1 MHTVYCLNIQWDYLL
16 LVLLVSPKVPN
27 SLSLGFVSV
36 QVLNTSWICHRNLP
50 LCVSSV
56 TRVGLIL
63 LWEIFQDSQA
73 VLTEEVVRATVRPST
88 RGWAPPL
95 VIVVVGAS
103 SSSSFPSVVRWPP
116 RRRHL
121 PILLLEVE
129 DMLGRRLLG
138 WRWCGGGRS
147 SAKTSEKWLQWCE
160 TTDVMS
166 ELWWWKDNFYEED
179 EGDLKKNRQD
189 VYFRPQWGWHRDC
202 NKGLYY
208 LFTQNSK
215 KTWAALKGVHVQ
227 SFFFF

>member
-1 MHTVYCLNIQWDYLL
+1 M
-16 LVLLVSPKVPN
+16 SPKFAFMCVICDKGG
-27 SLSLGFVSV
+27 LDIALGDFS
-36 QVLNTSWICHRNLP
+36 
-50 LCVSSV
+50 
-56 TRVGLIL
+56 G
-63 LWEIFQDSQA
+63 F
-73 VLTEEVVRATVRPST
+73 
-88 RGWAPPL
+88 
-95 VIVVVGAS
+95 S
-103 SSSSFPSVVRWPP
+103 SSSDRRSGESNCASQHSWVSSSSCDSTSSGGGFELLLFPSVVRWPP

-129 DMLGRRLLG
+129 DMLGRMLLG

-179 EGDLKKNRQD
+179 EGGLKKNRQD

-215 KTWAALKGVHVQ
+215 KTWAALKVVQVQ
-227 SFFFF
+227 SFFSF